1 MKRMVNLSLDQWSN
15 RRYYPG
21 VHVRSPLDEMLVHC
35 WFSPGIQ
42 FACFHS
48 YSSVEKGTVTAE
60 CLSQEYSTI
69 TPAKANNQTQT
80 GEHKH
85 NFKAT
90 QLFRE

>member
-1 MKRMVNLSLDQWSN
+1 MVNLSLDQWSN

-21 VHVRSPLDEMLVHC
+21 VYVRSPPDEMLVHC

-42 FACFHS
+42 FTSFHS
-48 YSSVEKGTVTAE
+48 YSWVEKGTVTAE

-69 TPAKANNQTQT
+69 TPAKANNQAQT